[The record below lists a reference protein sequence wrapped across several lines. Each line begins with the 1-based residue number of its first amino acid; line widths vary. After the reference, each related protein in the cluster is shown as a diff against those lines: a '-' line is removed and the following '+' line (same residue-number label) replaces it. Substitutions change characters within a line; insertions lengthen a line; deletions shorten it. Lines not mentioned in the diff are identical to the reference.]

1 MAIRAPIADVGK
13 QAAIYG
19 VGNVFT
25 KLAAFLLI
33 PIYTRY
39 MSMTE
44 VGILALLEMVE
55 MFLITL
61 IPFGMFNALWR
72 HLPKAKESE
81 KKTII
86 ISGYLGT
93 FLMNLVVLGVISL
106 FFQSSGKFLGLTSTN
121 ANLFLVVLLNI
132 LLAYSI
138 RFLLALLQYEGKAVS
153 YVIVS
158 VMQFLGVLAATIYLV
173 VQKDLGLAGA
183 VWGKTIPYG
192 ILALCCTIVVLR
204 RYAVLPSFKAF
215 NTLFKFG
222 APLIVLALVPP
233 VLKLADRFFLNY
245 YVSLEDIG
253 IYSIAYKFGMIIN
266 MFLIMP
272 LQKSWLPMMYK
283 IGVEEEAHTYHRDL
297 LFYYGVV
304 GGAFFLAIAFFHRE
318 LIQLAATSDYLKFA
332 FVVPLITFAY
342 YLNGFRQF
350 FVAGAS
356 LKDKTPRLAA
366 ASAVTIG
373 MSLLL
378 NFALIRLY
386 GVSGAAWASLGSYAV
401 LVILIYAA
409 SQRVARID
417 WYWWR
422 LMKLAIV
429 LAVSFGGVT
438 YLNTIYS
445 NQTWLWNLTGL
456 IVYIVLL
463 KLTGAVGKRELS
475 GIRYLFS
482 QVVNSIKLKSNE

>member
-1 MAIRAPIADVGK
+1 MAIRAPIAGVGK

-19 VGNVFT
+19 VGNIFN

-72 HLPKAKESE
+72 HLPKADESDR
-81 KKTII
+81 KTIV

-93 FLMNLVVLGVISL
+93 FILNLIVLGCL
-106 FFQSSGKFLGLTSTN
+106 AFFYESSGKFLGLKSSN
-121 ANLFLVVLLNI
+121 VHLYLVVLLNI
-132 LLAYSI
+132 VLAFSI

-158 VMQFLGVLAATIYLV
+158 IMQFLGVLVATIYLV

-183 VWGKTIPYG
+183 VWGKTITYS
-192 ILALCCTIVVLR
+192 ILALSCTLIVFWK
-204 RYAVLPSFKAF
+204 YATIPSFKAF

-233 VLKLADRFFLNY
+233 VLKLADRFFLNLNY
-245 YVSLEDIG
+245 YVTLEDIG

-283 IGVEEEAHTYHRDL
+283 IGVEKESHTYHRDL

-304 GGAFFLAIAFFHRE
+304 GGAFFLAISFFHRE
-318 LIQLAATSDYLKFA
+318 MIQIVATEGYLKYA
-332 FVVPLITFAY
+332 FVVPLIALAY

-350 FVAGAS
+350 FVAGAA
-356 LKDKTPRLAA
+356 LRDKTPRLAA
-366 ASAVTIG
+366 ASAVTVG
-373 MSLLL
+373 LSLLL
-378 NFALIRLY
+378 NFVLIRQY
-386 GVSGAAWASLGSYAV
+386 GVSGAAWASLGSHAILV
-401 LVILIYAA
+401 LLIYIA
-409 SQRVARID
+409 SQRVARIN

-429 LAVSFGGVT
+429 LAVSFGVVT
-438 YLNTIYS
+438 YLNS
-445 NQTWLWNLTGL
+445 EFANQALLWSFSGF
-456 IVYIVLL
+456 VGYIILL

-475 GIRYLFS
+475 GIKYLFRRE
-482 QVVNSIKLKSNE
+482 NNEKNELL

>member
-1 MAIRAPIADVGK
+1 MAIRAPIAGVGK
-13 QAAIYG
+13 QAAVYG
-19 VGNVFT
+19 VGNVLT

-55 MFLITL
+55 MFLVTL

-72 HLPKAKESE
+72 HLPKAQESE
-81 KKTII
+81 KKTIV

-93 FLMNLVVLGVISL
+93 FILNLVVLGVLSL
-106 FFQSSGKFLGLTSTN
+106 FYHSSGKFFGLTSTN
-121 ANLFLVVLLNI
+121 THLYLVVLLNI
-132 LLAYSI
+132 VLAYSI

-153 YVIVS
+153 YVSVS
-158 VMQFLGVLAATIYLV
+158 LIQFLGVLAATIYLV
-173 VQKDLGLAGA
+173 VQRDLGLAGA

-192 ILALCCTIVVLR
+192 LLALWCIISVLR
-204 RYAVLPSFKAF
+204 KYAVLPSLKAF
-215 NTLFKFG
+215 SSLFKFG

-283 IGVEEEAHTYHRDL
+283 IGVEEETHTYHRDL
-297 LFYYGVV
+297 LFYYSVV
-304 GGAFFLAIAFFHRE
+304 GGAFFLAISFFHRE
-318 LIQLAATSDYLKFA
+318 VIQVAATADYLKFA
-332 FVVPLITFAY
+332 FIVPLIALAY

-350 FVAGAS
+350 FIAGAA
-356 LKDKTPRLAA
+356 LRDKTPRLAV
-366 ASAVTIG
+366 ASAMTIG
-373 MSLLL
+373 LSLLL
-378 NFALIRLY
+378 NFVLIRLY
-386 GVSGAAWASLGSYAV
+386 GVTGAAWASLSSYAL

-417 WYWWR
+417 WDLMR
-422 LMKLAIV
+422 LLKLAVVIA
-429 LAVSFGGVT
+429 LSFGGVT
-438 YLNTIYS
+438 YMHNEFS
-445 NQTWLWNLTGL
+445 KQAWLWSIVGL
-456 IVYIVLL
+456 IGYIVLL
-463 KLTGAVGKRELS
+463 KLTRVVGKRELS
-475 GIRYLFS
+475 GILYLFKS
-482 QVVNSIKLKSNE
+482 AISVRKNLK